1 MVAYALFHD
10 EPSQL
15 IGVQIAF
22 GVLAVD
28 RLRDVVSPT
37 AMSAEPER
45 QELRYRRLGDGYQR
59 SEATIRR
66 AEEVLARA
74 VED

>member
-1 MVAYALFHD
+1 
-10 EPSQL
+10 
-15 IGVQIAF
+15 
-22 GVLAVD
+22 
-28 RLRDVVSPT
+28 
-37 AMSAEPER
+37 MSAEPEK